1 MKTKEQF
8 AAMLNGRKERSEID
22 RDEETQAKA
31 AGLLVVFGY
40 SDDNIEFRG
49 AFSDE
54 AGCYDGGDIR
64 ITADGVLESWEY
76 LDKLHKEHVRL
87 WLRKDETAKTI
98 TAIWGRDG
106 YSWFY
111 ATDIPHA
118 TFDIISSE
126 DGSKYCRGIVL
137 EIADLENP

>member
-1 MKTKEQF
+1 MMTKEQL
-8 AAMLNGRKERSEID
+8 AAMLNGRKEGSEID
-22 RDEETQAKA
+22 RDEEKQAKDD
-31 AGLLVVFGY
+31 GLLVVFGY

-64 ITADGVLESWEY
+64 ITAEGVLESWEH
-76 LDKLHKEHVRL
+76 LDKDDKEGVRA
-87 WLRKDETAKTI
+87 WFEKDKVAKTI
-98 TAIWGRDG
+98 TAIWDHAG

-118 TFDIISSE
+118 TFDILSD

-137 EIADLENP
+137 AVADLSKP